1 MPHPEPTT
9 DQSKKEDYQ
18 VVSKLSPT
26 SSPSRCPVTGVNG
39 KNPHQHLHPIPESHE
54 PFALTLLTNNKK
66 WNVPQTI
73 LKNRLGQKFDPHTRD
88 CRETFCSAAR
98 MDMDYVF
105 TDTTNPEVVLT
116 EARQWIEQFYQEKNL
131 GEEKLAIRLN
141 EVADEIKRT
150 GTYWQTYDE
159 VAYGARVAWRN
170 SPRCINRIQ
179 WNRMEV
185 LDYRKATTAEDVFE
199 KLMHHLRF
207 ATNRGNIITTIS
219 IFAPPEPGKPGVRIW
234 NSQLLRYA
242 AYEQPDGT
250 IIGDPANLEL
260 TQSIQ
265 RLGWVGEGT
274 LFDILPIVIQM
285 PGERAK
291 VFPIPLEEILIV
303 QITHPNYDW
312 FGDLY
317 LQWVGVP
324 FVANLGLTCGGIQY
338 TLTPFNGWFMGTEVA
353 RDLADPQRYN
363 MLPKIAKGM
372 GLDPMGPPSQL
383 WQEKANIEM
392 NIAVLHSF
400 QRARVS
406 MVDHHTAAAG
416 FLNFW
421 EAEHSVGRPVPA
433 DWVWLTPPCAGSVS
447 PLFHLEMVNF
457 LVKPNYCPL
466 DFPGRN
472 YDYGDSKKRH
482 IRLKPMMF
490 VVLVVCGFMRKAHA
504 RRHKVTI
511 LYATETG
518 NSERFANRTAQFLR
532 RTALARVFCLEN
544 YDISKLEKEKN
555 VIFIVSTFGSG
566 DPPAN
571 GSDFKEYLQ
580 KLPEDSKKFQGINYA
595 VFGLGSTLYPNFA
608 AFGEYVD
615 KQMTHF
621 GASRITPLVKGDEVA
636 GSELS
641 YKKWMGELWT
651 GLSPLW
657 GFARAEKIDGL
668 KVLGLDHSGVEIKE
682 DFRAKFQL
690 MPASK
695 QENAEKPKNTHYDRH
710 NPYSTTLKESV
721 ELLEVNEADVHRSTC
736 KIVLDLGVDSPI
748 SYRAGDHLGVLP
760 TNDPALVQE
769 LLDLLQITNPDEYF
783 TLQPLEQDFNEISH
797 NLPSRPFTLRE
808 AFTEYLDIVTP
819 PKPELLEIF
828 AQYVTD
834 SNLKTVLLEL
844 DKTEWDYETWLF
856 YFYPTI
862 PEALRL
868 FSLTNIPINVL
879 LEKLPRQQPRF
890 YSISSSPKI
899 YPTEVHLTVGVL
911 KYKTNSGSQHHGVA
925 SNYLARS
932 APGTKVKVFVRHS
945 EFSLPSSPSTPV
957 IMIGP
962 GTGIAPYR
970 SFWQDRLEAKD
981 GLGEAHLFFGC
992 RSHHEYLYQHEIA
1005 EAKEKGA
1012 LSHVHVA
1019 FSREGPTK
1027 DYVQH
1032 HILKEADRIWELLTE
1047 QSAVVYVCGDV
1058 GMSKDV
1064 EDVFKEILQAKGMSM
1079 VESTQFVA
1087 DLIKNKRYLIDVF
1100 GTTLHVRKQISEQKA
1115 LAMSRLFKKSPSQNN
1130 LSVQVSKMPVLAK
1143 LPSLSALPVPPLLSP
1158 DRKSVV

>member
-1 MPHPEPTT
+1 MPYPERTKTPEQT
-9 DQSKKEDYQ
+9 KEDK
-18 VVSKLSPT
+18 VAHTLSH
-26 SSPSRCPVTGVNG
+26 SGGLSRCPVTGFHG
-39 KNPHQHLHPIPESHE
+39 KNPHPHQFLHPIPESHE
-54 PFALTLLTNNKK
+54 PLSLSLLTNNKK
-66 WNVPQTI
+66 WNVSQSL
-73 LKNRLGQKFDPHTRD
+73 LKNRLGQKYDPHTRD

-105 TDTTNPEVVLT
+105 TDTSNPEVVLK
-116 EARQWIEQFYQEKNL
+116 EAREWIEQYYKEKNL

-141 EVADEIKRT
+141 DVADEIKRT

-185 LDYRKATTAEDVFE
+185 LDYRKAASAEEVFD

-219 IFAPPEPGKPGVRIW
+219 IFPPPEPGKPGVRIW

-260 TQSIQ
+260 TQAIQ

-274 LFDILPIVIQM
+274 MFDILPIVIQM

-291 VFPIPLEEILIV
+291 VFPIPLEEVLIV
-303 QITHPNYDW
+303 QISHPNYDW
-312 FGDLY
+312 FGDLS

-363 MLPKIAKGM
+363 MLSKIAKGM
-372 GLDPMGPPSQL
+372 GLDPNGPPSQL
-383 WQEKANIEM
+383 WQEKANLEM

-421 EAEHSVGRPVPA
+421 DAEHSAGRPVPA

-466 DFPGRN
+466 EFPGRN
-472 YDYGDSKKRH
+472 YDYGDVKKRNV
-482 IRLKPMMF
+482 RLKPTLF

-518 NSERFANRTAQFLR
+518 NSERFANRTAQFLH
-532 RTALARVFCLEN
+532 RTALARVLCLEN
-544 YDISKLEKEKN
+544 YAPKDLENEKN
-555 VIFIVSTFGSG
+555 VIFVVSTFGSG

-571 GSDFKEYLQ
+571 GSGFKEYLRN
-580 KLPEDSKKFQGINYA
+580 LPEDAKKKFQGINYA

-615 KQMTHF
+615 KQMAHF

-651 GLSPLW
+651 SLSPLW
-657 GFARAEKIDGL
+657 GFSRAEKIDGL
-668 KVLGLDHSGVEIKE
+668 KILGLDHSGAEIKE
-682 DFRAKFQL
+682 DFRPKFQL
-690 MPASK
+690 VPANKPSP
-695 QENAEKPKNTHYDRH
+695 AETRANTHYDRH
-710 NPYSTTLKESV
+710 NPYAATLKERV
-721 ELLEVNEADVHRSTC
+721 ELLEGPSEGYRSTC
-736 KIVLDLGVDSPI
+736 RIVLDLGGGSPVA
-748 SYRAGDHLGVLP
+748 YRAGDHLGVLP
-760 TNDPALVQE
+760 MNNPELVQE
-769 LLDLLQITNPDEYF
+769 LLDLLHITNPDEYF
-783 TLQPLEQDFNEISH
+783 TFQPISSDSINEIGSH
-797 NLPSRPFTLRE
+797 NLPSHPFTLRQ
-808 AFTEYLDIVTP
+808 AFTEFLDIVSP

-828 AQYVTD
+828 AQYATD

-844 DKTEWDYETWLF
+844 DKTGMDYETWLF

-868 FSLTNIPINVL
+868 FSITNIPINVL

-890 YSISSSPKI
+890 YSISSSPKVF
-899 YPTEVHLTVGVL
+899 PTEIHLTVSVL
-911 KYKTNSGSQHHGVA
+911 KYKTNSGSQHYGVA
-925 SNYLARS
+925 SNYLTRS
-932 APGTKVKVFVRHS
+932 PLGTKVKAFVRHS
-945 EFSLPSSPSTPV
+945 DFSLPPSHSTPI

-970 SFWQDRLEAKD
+970 SFWQERLVSKD
-981 GLGEAHLFFGC
+981 ELGEARLFFGC
-992 RSHHEYLYQHEIA
+992 RSNHEFLYHQEIA
-1005 EAKEKGA
+1005 QAKAKGA

-1019 FSREGPTK
+1019 FSRAGPAK

-1032 HILKEADRIWELLTE
+1032 HIKQAMDQIWELLT
-1047 QSAVVYVCGDV
+1047 QKSAIVYVCGDV

-1064 EDVFKEILQAKGMSM
+1064 EDAFKEILQMKGMSM
-1079 VESTQFVA
+1079 VESTQFIA
-1087 DLIKNKRYLIDVF
+1087 DLIKNKRYLVDVF
-1100 GTTLHVRKQISEQKA
+1100 GTTLHVKKQISEQKA
-1115 LAMSRLFKKSPSQNN
+1115 LAMCRVFKKSPSQTS
-1130 LSVQVSKMPVLAK
+1130 LSVQGSKTPVLYK
-1143 LPSLSALPVPPLLSP
+1143 LPSPTALPPHPLLIL
-1158 DRKSVV
+1158 